1 MIKLLKSAVVGLFI
15 FIFAISCGGGS
26 AKYEEGVL
34 RLNVGPEPQTIDPTL
49 NSAIDGSM
57 YIIHAFEGLAA
68 KDKEG
73 KIVGGVAESW
83 DVSDNGTKY
92 VFHIRSNAKWSDGKP
107 VTANDFVYSWRRAT
121 DPKTAANYSYQM
133 EPLKNAK
140 KITAGEMPV
149 DSLGVKA
156 LDDNTLEVTLEAP
169 TPYFDQLM
177 AYPVYFP
184 LRQDIIEANPD
195 SWTMNPETYIG
206 NGPFKMTE
214 RSIDNQI
221 VMEVNTNY
229 WNVSVIVPKKL
240 IFVLMDNGTSVVA
253 GIKEGSI
260 YFSDRVP
267 IQDMDVLKEEGYLQI
282 KPYLALYYYS
292 LNNTNDTLK
301 DVRVRKALSLAID
314 RNYIVEQVTRGG
326 QIPAAAVVPALI
338 SDVSGSFRTN
348 GGDYYSVK
356 PEDYT
361 KNIEEAKKLLA
372 EAGYPDGKG
381 FPVLDFKTNPGEHTS
396 IFEAVQ
402 QMWKNN
408 LGIDST
414 ISSEEWAVFQQTRLD
429 KSYVVARN
437 AWVGDYDDP
446 MTFLGMFLSHSA
458 QNVECYNSPQ
468 YDALLAQASSTGD
481 NNVRM
486 PILHKAEDLFM
497 SEMPIIPL
505 YFYTLPVLVNPNL
518 KDVQFDTLGKH
529 KFFYAYLENN
539 EN

>member
-1 MIKLLKSAVVGLFI
+1 MIKLLKSVI
-15 FIFAISCGGGS
+15 FCAAIFVFAISCGGGS
-26 AKYEEGVL
+26 SKYEEGVL

-57 YIIHAFEGLAA
+57 YIIHAFEGLAT

-83 DVSDNGTKY
+83 DISDNGTKY

-169 TPYFDQLM
+169 IPYFDQLM

-195 SWTMNPETYIG
+195 SWTMSPETYIG

-214 RSIDNQI
+214 RSIDDRI

-229 WNVSVIVPKKL
+229 WNISAIVPKKL

-267 IQDMDVLKEEGYLQI
+267 TQDMDVLKEEGYLQI

-361 KNIEEAKKLLA
+361 KNVEEAKKLLA
-372 EAGYPDGKG
+372 EAGYPDGQG

-396 IFEAVQ
+396 IFEAIQ

-429 KSYVVARN
+429 KSYVIARN

-518 KDVQFDTLGKH
+518 KDVQYDVLGKH

>member
-1 MIKLLKSAVVGLFI
+1 M
-15 FIFAISCGGGS
+15 
-26 AKYEEGVL
+26 
-34 RLNVGPEPQTIDPTL
+34 
-49 NSAIDGSM
+49 
-57 YIIHAFEGLAA
+57 
-68 KDKEG
+68 
-73 KIVGGVAESW
+73 
-83 DVSDNGTKY
+83 
-92 VFHIRSNAKWSDGKP
+92 
-107 VTANDFVYSWRRAT
+107 
-121 DPKTAANYSYQM
+121 
-133 EPLKNAK
+133 
-140 KITAGEMPV
+140 
-149 DSLGVKA
+149 
-156 LDDNTLEVTLEAP
+156 
-169 TPYFDQLM
+169 
-177 AYPVYFP
+177 
-184 LRQDIIEANPD
+184 
-195 SWTMNPETYIG
+195 
-206 NGPFKMTE
+206 
-214 RSIDNQI
+214 
-221 VMEVNTNY
+221 
-229 WNVSVIVPKKL
+229 
-240 IFVLMDNGTSVVA
+240 
-253 GIKEGSI
+253 
-260 YFSDRVP
+260 
-267 IQDMDVLKEEGYLQI
+267 
-282 KPYLALYYYS
+282 
-292 LNNTNDTLK
+292 
-301 DVRVRKALSLAID
+301 AID

-326 QIPAAAVVPALI
+326 QIPAAGVVPALI

-348 GGDYYSVK
+348 GGDYYSLK

-372 EAGYPDGKG
+372 EAGYPDGQG

-396 IFEAVQ
+396 IFEAIQ

-429 KSYVVARN
+429 KSYVIARN

-518 KDVQFDTLGKH
+518 KDVQYDVLGKH